1 MWHLLKNRFPEK
13 IITFFIFF
21 FYIYSVLF
29 PGFPSGT
36 RVLISGI
43 GLGVLLLNFFIEV
56 ILKKPV
62 YLSKNFIKIILLC
75 FFIAIF
81 SVLIV
86 FVRHTKDLEF
96 VKYPFFVIQWLG
108 GGYLIT
114 LMMRRL
120 YGEVKFQ
127 NVSAYIIASVLL
139 QVIIAFLMFISPP
152 VHDLFTAINLNDP
165 PTGEAFREFRLVGFA
180 SYYFGAGIICGY
192 SLILIPLLIPYCEN
206 KGQIR
211 FLSFSFLVILLL
223 GMMMSRTT
231 MIGGAIAFLLLI
243 LPSRF
248 GLKSSLKVRTFFSY
262 VIIIPLVVMPV
273 FFLLDEKL
281 IDTLR
286 IASEFGFEMFY
297 NYFDEGS
304 LTTSSTEQMKEMY
317 KLPDNTITYL
327 IGDGIFY
334 NNQMNDAEGYYMG
347 TDIGFLRL
355 LYYFGIVGSLLFFL
369 LQFVILYKSG
379 SYIINKRIKVLFIIS
394 VFIYMLLLNFKGLT
408 DLIFLNVLFGG
419 FWLTQKF
426 KISFKNKQPANAE
439 CGNLLQ

>member
-1 MWHLLKNRFPEK
+1 MWHLLKNRFLEK
-13 IITFFIFF
+13 IITFFVFF

-43 GLGVLLLNFFIEV
+43 GIVVLILNFVIEV
-56 ILKKPV
+56 LIKKPV
-62 YLSKNFIKIILLC
+62 YLSKNFIQAFFLC
-75 FFIAIF
+75 FSIAVF
-81 SVLIV
+81 SVFII
-86 FVRHTKDLEF
+86 FIRHTKDLEF

-114 LMMRRL
+114 LMMRRI
-120 YGEVKFQ
+120 YGEIKFQ

-152 VHDLFTAINLNDP
+152 VHDLFTAVNLNDP

-192 SLILIPLLIPYCEN
+192 ALILVALLIPYCES

-211 FLSFSFLVILLL
+211 LLSFSFLVILLL

-231 MIGGAIAFLLLI
+231 MIGGAIAFLLFL

-248 GLKSSLKVRTFFSY
+248 GLKSLLKVRYFFWY
-262 VIIIPLVVMPV
+262 LIVIPLLVMPV
-273 FFLLDEKL
+273 FFLLNEKL

-297 NYFDEGS
+297 NYLDEGS

-327 IGDGIFY
+327 LGDGMFY
-334 NNQMNDAEGYYMG
+334 NNQMDDAEGYYMG

-355 LYYFGIVGSLLFFL
+355 LYYFGILGSLLFFL
-369 LQFVILYKSG
+369 LQFVILYKCS
-379 SYIINKRIKVLFIIS
+379 SYVTNKRIKILFIIS
-394 VFIYMLLLNFKGLT
+394 IFIYMLLLNLKGLT

-419 FWLTQKF
+419 FWINQKF
-426 KISFKNKQPANAE
+426 NFFLK
-439 CGNLLQ
+439 